1 VNATKIPSP
10 TSDFGGSATDRYYL
24 FAHVSTLILL
34 TVRYSYPSVTVRY
47 DIVSFSICVKPTGRT
62 ITEVNQEESER
73 KRSYL
78 RA

>member
-34 TVRYSYPSVTVRY
+34 TVRYPYPA
-47 DIVSFSICVKPTGRT
+47 DINYF
-62 ITEVNQEESER
+62 ER
-73 KRSYL
+73 L
-78 RA
+78 D